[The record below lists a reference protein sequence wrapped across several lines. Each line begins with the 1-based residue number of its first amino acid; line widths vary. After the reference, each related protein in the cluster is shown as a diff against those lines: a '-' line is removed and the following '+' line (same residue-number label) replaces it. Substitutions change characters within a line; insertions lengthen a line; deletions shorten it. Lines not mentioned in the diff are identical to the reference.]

1 MTRILVI
8 DDEESFREM
17 VRQMLEQAGYEV
29 LEATDGKD
37 GLNVYQA
44 ERPDLVITDLIM
56 PEQEGIETI
65 IGLRRE
71 NPDARIIAM
80 SGGGRITAADFLGI
94 ARKFGA
100 RHILAKPF
108 RRDQLLEAIRESLG
122 ETAA

>member
-8 DDEESFREM
+8 DDEQAFRQM
-17 VRQMLEQAGYEV
+17 VRQMLEHAGYEV

-44 ERPDLVITDLIM
+44 EQPDLVITDLIM

-65 IGLRRE
+65 IGLRRQ
-71 NPDARIIAM
+71 NPDVPIIAM
-80 SGGGRITAADFLGI
+80 SGGGRITATDFLGI

-108 RRDQLLEAIRESLG
+108 RRDQLLEAIRDSLG

>member
-1 MTRILVI
+1 MARILVI
-8 DDEESFREM
+8 DDEDAYRQM
-17 VRQMLEQAGYEV
+17 IRQMLEQAGYDV
-29 LEATDGKD
+29 LEVSNGKD

-44 ERPDLVITDLIM
+44 EKPDLVITDLIM

-71 NPDARIIAM
+71 NPDARIIAI
-80 SGGGRITAADFLGI
+80 SGGGRIAATDFLPI

-100 RHILAKPF
+100 RHVLAKPF
-108 RRDQLLEAIRESLG
+108 RREQLLEAIRDSLG